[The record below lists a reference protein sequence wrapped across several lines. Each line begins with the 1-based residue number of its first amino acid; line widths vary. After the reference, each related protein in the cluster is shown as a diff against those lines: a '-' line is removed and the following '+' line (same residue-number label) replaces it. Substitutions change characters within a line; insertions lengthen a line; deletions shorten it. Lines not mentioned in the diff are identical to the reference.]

1 MANTLA
7 LIRFPEFDR
16 WAARKIDA
24 LDGWTISQA
33 ARERFFGQ
41 EVRWNSTCFVSSC
54 DFLRGISKY
63 LRYYVGNCSIWFQ
76 WRLILDLERFSIDI
90 ASFIDN
96 RVEI

>member
-41 EVRWNSTCFVSSC
+41 GVRWNSTCFVSSC

-63 LRYYVGNCSIWFQ
+63 LSSVMLEIVQSGFNRDLLQVWNGF
-76 WRLILDLERFSIDI
+76 RLISGAL
-90 ASFIDN
+90 
-96 RVEI
+96 